1 MIAQALYDGV
11 RNLLVGKW
19 MTTFAVLNFYMYP
32 SILRVSFGI
41 QKCVALDDGQ
51 LHPFADLDT
60 NRDGKLSK
68 REFKELNGGVMTK
81 KLEGLWNG
89 GSKIF
94 KDFLSFCLYLFSY
107 YHTAHTTLKFLCCDF
122 CLG

>member
-1 MIAQALYDGV
+1 VSCETGLDGNSTHRGMIAQALYDGV

-60 NRDGKLSK
+60 KCIGQQ
-68 REFKELNGGVMTK
+68 FKIWTGVT
-81 KLEGLWNG
+81 G
-89 GSKIF
+89 
-94 KDFLSFCLYLFSY
+94 FLVFTYMVCCPLVRLTRNVSFES
-107 YHTAHTTLKFLCCDF
+107 
-122 CLG
+122 